1 MMKMQSSGVRI
12 FENAREGVTLNLKE
26 ILSLVD
32 KGDSYSWTLFA
43 LEATLSINASQ
54 EGQRIYEA
62 ITNSENGCNLTWSEL
77 NIFSQNVFQVMDGY
91 FLATWNHEALQIHFE
106 EFDELEIIK
115 KCNIAIIMNDSYYWD
130 IYTKDQNFYNKII
143 KNLKIDKHLEIKV

>member
-1 MMKMQSSGVRI
+1 MQIKGIRI
-12 FENAREGVTLNLKE
+12 FENAYKNIILDLKD
-26 ILSLVD
+26 ILCLID
-32 KGDSYSWTLFA
+32 NGESYSWTVFA
-43 LEATLSINASQ
+43 LEATLSINASE
-54 EGQRIYEA
+54 EGRRIYEA

-130 IYTKDQNFYNKII
+130 IYTKDQNFYNRII
-143 KNLKIDKHLEIKV
+143 NNLKIDKHLEIKV